1 MGDTSFFISI
11 VVRRRLFGGG
21 AYSETALIQRRRSNE
36 QIRFTGWYPELVS
49 VSALVTGPISL
60 RGEGNHGDGDG
71 PPNMRNCFLL

>member
-49 VSALVTGPISL
+49 VSALMTTTEGERVIMVMVTVL
-60 RGEGNHGDGDG
+60 
-71 PPNMRNCFLL
+71 